1 MDGGAPARS
10 TAPPQPEPMTA
21 AEEEKEATAA
31 AKEAQL
37 QQLQSRTMQG
47 ASTAAATHNTH
58 G

>member
-1 MDGGAPARS
+1 
-10 TAPPQPEPMTA
+10 MTA

-47 ASTAAATHNTH
+47 ANTAAATHNTH

>member
-1 MDGGAPARS
+1 
-10 TAPPQPEPMTA
+10 MTA